1 MMMVQSV
8 AIIVAGGSGKR
19 IAYDIPKQYLLL
31 DGIPILGLTLIKFE
45 KASSVSRI
53 VLVVPKDDMDYV
65 RDEIADKYR
74 ILKVK
79 HIQAGGET
87 RQDSVRNGL
96 EMVDDRDD
104 VIVIH
109 DGVRP
114 FLSEKLIDLSI
125 REAARSGAV
134 IPVIPLKNTVKIV
147 GEDGIIRETPGR
159 HNLRLAQTPQAFK
172 REIILEAYK
181 SAYKE
186 GFYGTDD
193 ASLVERMGG
202 SVKTIPGSHDNIKI
216 TTPEDLALGELLLKK
231 IGSGR

>member
-1 MMMVQSV
+1 MMVQSV

-19 IAYDIPKQYLLL
+19 MSYHIPKQYLLL
-31 DGIPILGLTLIKFE
+31 DGIPILGRTLIKFE
-45 KASSVSRI
+45 KASSVGRI

-65 RDEIADKYR
+65 RDEITDKYR
-74 ILKVK
+74 IFKVK

-125 REAARSGAV
+125 QEAARSGAV

-147 GEDGIIRETPGR
+147 DEDGIIRETPGR

-193 ASLVERMGG
+193 ASLVECMGG

>member
-1 MMMVQSV
+1 MMVQSV

-19 IAYDIPKQYLLL
+19 MSYDIPKQYLSL
-31 DGIPILGLTLIKFE
+31 DGIPVLGRTLIKFE
-45 KASSVSRI
+45 RASSIVRI
-53 VLVVPKDDMDYV
+53 VLVVPKGDMDYV

-74 ILKVK
+74 ISKVK
-79 HIQAGGET
+79 HIQAGGDT

-96 EMVDDRDD
+96 EMVDGRDD
-104 VIVIH
+104 VVVIH

-114 FLSEKLIDLSI
+114 FLPEKLIDLSI

-134 IPVIPLKNTVKIV
+134 IPVIPLTDTIKIV
-147 GEDGIIRETPGR
+147 GEGGIIGETPGR
-159 HNLRLAQTPQAFK
+159 NNLRLAQTPQAFR
-172 REIILEAYK
+172 REIILEAYRN
-181 SAYKE
+181 AYKE

-193 ASLVERMGG
+193 ASLVERMGV

-231 IGSGR
+231 IGSGI

>member
-1 MMMVQSV
+1 MMVQSV

>member
-1 MMMVQSV
+1 MVQSV